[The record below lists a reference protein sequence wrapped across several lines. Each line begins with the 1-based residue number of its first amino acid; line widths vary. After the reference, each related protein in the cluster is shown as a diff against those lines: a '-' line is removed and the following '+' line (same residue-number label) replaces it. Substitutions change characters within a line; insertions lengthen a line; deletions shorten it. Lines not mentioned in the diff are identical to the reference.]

1 MSEKQSK
8 NENREKLTVLID
20 RDIKLKIKK
29 EVLDL
34 DCSIGEFIEKL
45 YNDYKSKGN

>member
-20 RDIKLKIKK
+20 KDIKLKIKK

-45 YNDYKSKGN
+45 YNDYKKI

>member
-1 MSEKQSK
+1 MTEKQSK
-8 NENREKLTVLID
+8 NENRVKITFLID
-20 RDIKLKIKK
+20 KDIKTKIKK

-45 YNDYKSKGN
+45 YTDYESKKE